1 MTAIRRVGFAPVV
14 DEGAR
19 LLILGSLP
27 GDASLDAGQY
37 YAHPRNAFWRLMEAV
52 LGAPLA
58 ALPYEARLAALLAR
72 RVGLWDVIASAER
85 KGSLDAAIRTPEA
98 ADLIALTHRLPDLR
112 AIAFNGGTAARH
124 GRRILE
130 GATTAVLIDLP
141 SSSPAHARAFEEKL
155 AHWRMLEPY
164 LG

>member
-130 GATTAVLIDLP
+130 GATTVALIDLP